1 MLVLPEL
8 QIEKILVNGFA
19 CLYEQIDM
27 LDELLS
33 NYPEEMRA
41 EAKKYLRQHRVS
53 VVLNWPREGV
63 TLPVVAIL
71 NSGDSES
78 PDKDVLGDFL
88 NDEDLLDS
96 DSVAK
101 EMYGV
106 AKQGTYSLICNSSD
120 PRLSLYIGLF
130 VETLLILNSITLQG
144 AGLHN
149 IVLNSGDLQFNESM
163 LPEWVNARVVTLS
176 CLHYH
181 AVQASYPLLSLLV
194 VEVSPVA
201 PGIPDVSV

>member
-19 CLYEQIDM
+19 RLFEQTEM
-27 LDELLS
+27 LDELLA
-33 NYPEEMRA
+33 NYPVEMRT
-41 EAKKYLRQHRVS
+41 EAKKFLRDHKVS
-53 VVLNWPREGV
+53 VVLNWPREGT

-78 PDKDVLGDFL
+78 PEKDLLGDFISSQEIL
-88 NDEDLLDS
+88 DTDS
-96 DSVAK
+96 D
-101 EMYGV
+101 ERELYGV
-106 AKQGTYSLICNSSD
+106 AKQGTYSLICNSKD

-130 VETLLILNSITLQG
+130 VETLLILNSLALQS
-144 AGLHN
+144 AGMHN
-149 IVLNSGDLQFNESM
+149 ILLNSGDLQFNESM

-181 AVQASYPLLSLLV
+181 AVQVSYPLLSQLV
-194 VEVSPVA
+194 VEVNPVA
-201 PGIPDVSV
+201 PGVPDA